1 MKSVVLTVLL
11 MTSAAPVGAQEG
23 SIRAAAPRE
32 GTVSIRTHSGSVR
45 VVGWDRGEVAV
56 SGDDRARI
64 SSSEGVT
71 RVRPSAGHEGLEVR
85 VPAGS
90 RVEVSTQS
98 GNIQVLEVSGAVDLQ
113 STSGSF
119 RISGSPRMVTVE
131 GISGEVEMLGS
142 TETLRVQTVSGGI
155 SVPRARG
162 SLELSTVSGDVRV
175 GSQGVRRATVRNVS
189 GRTEFSGVVPR
200 SASLHFENTSG
211 TAELRVPAGVNA
223 RFDLSSLGNG
233 EIHNEI
239 GPEPQ
244 RRDRHSPAESVRFT
258 RGSGEAEI
266 TARTVS
272 GTIRLRKQ

>member
-1 MKSVVLTVLL
+1 MRSVLL
-11 MTSAAPVGAQEG
+11 AVLLTMSAAHAGAQE
-23 SIRAAAPRE
+23 SSVRAAAPRE

-45 VVGWDRGEVAV
+45 VVGWDRAEVAV

-64 SSSEGVT
+64 SSSGGVT

-98 GNIQVLEVSGAVDLQ
+98 GGIQVSGVSGAVDLQ

-119 RISGSPRMVTVE
+119 RISGSPRMVSVE
-131 GISGEVEMLGS
+131 GISGDTEMLGS

-155 SVPRARG
+155 SVPRAQG
-162 SLELSTVSGDVRV
+162 FLELSTVSGDIRV
-175 GSQGVRRATVRNVS
+175 VSQGVRRATLRTVS
-189 GRTEFSGVVPR
+189 GWTEFSGVVPR
-200 SASLHFENTSG
+200 NASLHFENTSG
-211 TAELRVPAGVNA
+211 TAELRVPSGVSA

-233 EIHNEI
+233 EIDNKL

-258 RGSGEAEI
+258 HGAGEAEI